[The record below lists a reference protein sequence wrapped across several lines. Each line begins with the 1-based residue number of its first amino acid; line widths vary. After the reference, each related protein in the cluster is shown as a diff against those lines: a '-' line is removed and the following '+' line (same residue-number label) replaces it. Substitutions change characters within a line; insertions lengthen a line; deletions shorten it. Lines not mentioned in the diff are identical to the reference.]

1 VWVEVVWVVDETE
14 PALEAE
20 VAVGVVVVGA
30 GDGEVAVE
38 VGGVASVPELADVT
52 TGWWVRG

>member
-1 VWVEVVWVVDETE
+1 VVDEPE

-38 VGGVASVPELADVT
+38 VGGVASVPELPDVT